1 MSLLDTLLVSS
12 CPQANFRLAAAYLC
26 VNNLVLMPRSANS
39 HLLVFTLLALFAL
52 LFAGFLLYAAYFYF
66 TDGENM
72 TLKSFAPGVP
82 AFFLGFLARNEF
94 RAMRAARKTEARMKA
109 RRAEE
114 PK

>member
-1 MSLLDTLLVSS
+1 M
-12 CPQANFRLAAAYLC
+12 PQT
-26 VNNLVLMPRSANS
+26 ANS
-39 HLLVFTLLALFAL
+39 HLFRFIMLALFAS

-82 AFFLGFLARNEF
+82 AFFLGFLARTEF

-114 PK
+114 ERS